1 MPVFSKAKV
10 KPDSF
15 HINLPKPTYYAGET
29 ISGGTVTLETTKDIK
44 CRCVKFRIVGEGFS
58 FFWYTNPEKL
68 GEKEGD
74 RQEVQ
79 VTHRVQY
86 FRETHTLW
94 GRFHR
99 TEEIDGGG
107 KNVIFGSPYSP
118 NEGVLL
124 IPCED
129 QEAPLICR
137 VMDEDWG
144 KKDDTLGEIVIKS
157 PSTLVDD
164 CTAAGGKITLDL
176 RHKGKEGKGTVT
188 LSATWAATSDGV
200 PKLRIQVFSALGL
213 RSAEMFGKNDVYV
226 QIYPAADM
234 KWNEAKALPEPPKSA
249 ILPEGKY
256 TFDLPD
262 LKLPD
267 KLPGT
272 FEISQPRRWSSKAYT
287 HGHVRYYLEASIDI
301 AWNFDPFVRIPFS
314 VSSRLPSSLIAGSV
328 PSSVPQKETYPVAPC
343 CGCALSCCSPTGV
356 VGMDATLSRNGGAP
370 GEWLV
375 LSGSLTNGTAQ
386 ELVLEVKLTRTTLLS
401 VEPPSYMRK
410 TLHRK
415 VWHTWTCTTLP
426 LSAKEAGAEPAPTQ
440 VFVPFEIPTVPA
452 SYHGGMLKDDEWE
465 AKIKEI
471 GMAKQASAG
480 MFASNKDPV
489 VWWYDITVS
498 FGVAGGDGNTL
509 KVTHPFI
516 VASIPQ
522 IVMPTVS
529 MGVILGGDAA
539 PVNAEMV
546 EAEGMSI
553 NGSVNLP
560 RAIPMAAC
568 LAVPLDTL
576 AAANDQVVW
585 AGVVLPDGAKG
596 GDKVSCENNFD
607 GNRDGNPCNDLTYQ
621 PVFPK
626 VIMPKPEPPE
636 QAVFP
641 V

>member
-1 MPVFSKAKV
+1 
-10 KPDSF
+10 
-15 HINLPKPTYYAGET
+15 
-29 ISGGTVTLETTKDIK
+29 
-44 CRCVKFRIVGEGFS
+44 
-58 FFWYTNPEKL
+58 
-68 GEKEGD
+68 
-74 RQEVQ
+74 
-79 VTHRVQY
+79 
-86 FRETHTLW
+86 
-94 GRFHR
+94 
-99 TEEIDGGG
+99 
-107 KNVIFGSPYSP
+107 VIFGSPYSP

-144 KKDDTLGEIVIKS
+144 TKDDTLGEIVIKS

-200 PKLRIQVFSALGL
+200 PKLRIQVFSARSL
-213 RSAEMFGKNDVYV
+213 RSADGMFGKNDVYV

-249 ILPEGKY
+249 ILPKGKY

-267 KLPGT
+267 KLPST
-272 FEISQPRRWSSKAYT
+272 FEISQPRRWKDKAYT

-328 PSSVPQKETYPVAPC
+328 PSSVPQKETYPIAPC
-343 CGCALSCCSPTGV
+343 CGSCALSCCSPTGV

-386 ELVLEVKLTRTTLLS
+386 ERILEVKLTRTTLLS
-401 VEPPSYMRK
+401 VPHPERHS
-410 TLHRK
+410 TTESDLHRY
-415 VWHTWTCTTLP
+415 VRHTWTCATLP

-471 GMAKQASAG
+471 GMAKQATAG
-480 MFASNKDPV
+480 NKDPV

-498 FGVAGGDGNTL
+498 FGVAGAREGFYGDGNTL

-529 MGVILGGDAA
+529 MGAILGGPAA

-546 EAEGMSI
+546 ERTLGI
-553 NGSVNLP
+553 KLP

-585 AGVVLPDGAKG
+585 AGVMLPDGAEG
-596 GDKVSCENNFD
+596 GNKVSCENNFD